1 MDCRPIQGGLAV
13 SSPPLGVLAAAD
25 PQQSTL
31 TPSVQR
37 SGFSQLPWLL
47 VGEEQVVAATAAV
60 ADQPVPLHQK
70 GVEAN
75 RVTALMIRLLDPP
88 IPAEWAQRF
97 LAVALGVG
105 WPPPDRWAT
114 VGQALGAVTQMA
126 AAAARAFMAVGVA
139 RLTLGLIPL
148 LRCRAVVVEELGL
161 HG

>member
-1 MDCRPIQGGLAV
+1 M
-13 SSPPLGVLAAAD
+13 
-25 PQQSTL
+25 
-31 TPSVQR
+31 
-37 SGFSQLPWLL
+37 PWLL

-105 WPPPDRWAT
+105 PAAPDRWAT
-114 VGQALGAVTQMA
+114 AGQALSAVTQMA
-126 AAAARAFMAVGVA
+126 AVAARAVMAAVAA
-139 RLTLGLIPL
+139 RLTLGLIPLL